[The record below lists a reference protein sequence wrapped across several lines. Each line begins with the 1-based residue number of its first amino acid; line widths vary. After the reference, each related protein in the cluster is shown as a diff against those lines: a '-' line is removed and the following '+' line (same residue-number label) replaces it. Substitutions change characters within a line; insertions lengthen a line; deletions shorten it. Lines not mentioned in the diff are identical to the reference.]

1 MLLTRAVLLI
11 RGKLLNNEAPPRLT
25 FPKQNVGSFQTR
37 CETRKLY
44 RVQHRVTHIND
55 PNMCLWRHD
64 ALTNYCARWCNAP
77 VLTSKLFFTSMTSN
91 VCCHGLDTWKGL
103 RYKHTGYTIQFS
115 KNTEV
120 QLGALVRSE
129 IKDVMDAL
137 AKRLAASYTVCTSIL
152 KVIIS
157 VKDIT
162 YCILVFNRSMRRY
175 KKWRNVS

>member
-1 MLLTRAVLLI
+1 M
-11 RGKLLNNEAPPRLT
+11 
-25 FPKQNVGSFQTR
+25 
-37 CETRKLY
+37 
-44 RVQHRVTHIND
+44 
-55 PNMCLWRHD
+55 
-64 ALTNYCARWCNAP
+64 
-77 VLTSKLFFTSMTSN
+77 
-91 VCCHGLDTWKGL
+91 

-137 AKRLAASYTVCTSIL
+137 AKRLAASYTVFTSIL

-175 KKWRNVS
+175 KK